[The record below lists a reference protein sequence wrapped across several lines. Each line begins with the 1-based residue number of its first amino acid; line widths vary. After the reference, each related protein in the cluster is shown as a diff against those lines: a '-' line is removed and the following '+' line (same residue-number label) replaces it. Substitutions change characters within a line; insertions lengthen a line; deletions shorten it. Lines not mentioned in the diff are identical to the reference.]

1 MFGQAHVIDVLC
13 GAMTQKIRQRGHDR
27 LKTFGVGRDHPRP
40 WWRGFVRQMLA
51 AGHVRID
58 IERYG
63 RLETMASGLAILKG
77 EAGFR
82 HRQIV
87 LGQAAP
93 KARARATPAD
103 SGMTAAEA
111 ALFARL
117 KARRLEIARERN
129 APAYTILTDAV
140 LRQLA
145 VETPRTEE
153 TFAALNG
160 VGPAKTRDWAETFLA
175 IVNEEDGEGEV
186 FYDGADADGY
196 DADEAG
202 YMDGFGDE

>member
-1 MFGQAHVIDVLC
+1 M
-13 GAMTQKIRQRGHDR
+13 AMAKTTKPTTDTPTAASRPTVAPAAEDR
-27 LKTFGVGRDHPRP
+27 AV
-40 WWRGFVRQMLA
+40 V
-51 AGHVRID
+51 
-58 IERYG
+58 ERSACWL
-63 RLETMASGLAILKG
+63 R
-77 EAGFR
+77 R
-82 HRQIV
+82 
-87 LGQAAP
+87 
-93 KARARATPAD
+93 RARTAPTD

-153 TFAALNG
+153 AFAELNG

-175 IVNEEDGEGEV
+175 IVNEEDGQGEV
-186 FYDGADADGY
+186 FDGGVDAESYGD
-196 DADEAG
+196 DVDVNA
-202 YMDGFGDE
+202 YMDGFDDA

>member
-1 MFGQAHVIDVLC
+1 
-13 GAMTQKIRQRGHDR
+13 
-27 LKTFGVGRDHPRP
+27 
-40 WWRGFVRQMLA
+40 
-51 AGHVRID
+51 
-58 IERYG
+58 
-63 RLETMASGLAILKG
+63 
-77 EAGFR
+77 
-82 HRQIV
+82 
-87 LGQAAP
+87 
-93 KARARATPAD
+93 
-103 SGMTAAEA
+103 MTAAEA

-145 VETPRTEE
+145 VETPRTVEA
-153 TFAALNG
+153 FAALNG

-186 FYDGADADGY
+186 FDDEVDVGGY
-196 DADEAG
+196 GDADEAG